1 MMEEREDFDVLL
13 GKFFAG
19 EANPDEAILVE
30 DWKTLSNENML
41 QYKKLEKFYFGLQS
55 DVDENEAWL
64 KIKDKTNAKTAK
76 VKRMVFSWQRL
87 AAMVTLILAI
97 SFFSIYWLNTGI
109 HKKEFFAENSKQQIK
124 LEDGTKVNLDKNSS
138 LLLDEDFNGS
148 NRKIKLVG
156 SAYFT
161 VKHDD
166 KKQFIIDAGAIQIKD
181 LGTKFDVKTVKD
193 TIFIRVDEGSV
204 LIYNEKGLKI
214 TLEANEQ
221 AYYVISQGSLK
232 ITVENDF
239 YEKRAPIKLIFENQ
253 SLKRVVESLNQMY
266 SADIRLNS
274 SNLENC
280 RITTQFID
288 EKIEVVLE
296 IIAETLNLEY
306 EFKDGY
312 YLLIGKG
319 C

>member
-124 LEDGTKVNLDKNSS
+124 LEDGTKVKLDKNSS
-138 LLLDEDFNGS
+138 LLLDEYFNGS

-193 TIFIRVDEGSV
+193 TIFIRVDE
-204 LIYNEKGLKI
+204 
-214 TLEANEQ
+214 
-221 AYYVISQGSLK
+221 
-232 ITVENDF
+232 
-239 YEKRAPIKLIFENQ
+239 
-253 SLKRVVESLNQMY
+253 
-266 SADIRLNS
+266 
-274 SNLENC
+274 
-280 RITTQFID
+280 
-288 EKIEVVLE
+288 
-296 IIAETLNLEY
+296 
-306 EFKDGY
+306 
-312 YLLIGKG
+312 
-319 C
+319 